1 MAGLNID
8 NLIYVL
14 DNAEMARSL
23 KRIADALE
31 VLAGERMGILLL
43 KHREYRQRVA
53 WYRDHLTTAPSGS
66 EREFAKSRLAFAE
79 AELADLEAA
88 HPLLKSKAS

>member
-1 MAGLNID
+1 MADQLYNIYSELHDLN
-8 NLIYVL
+8 
-14 DNAEMARSL
+14 ATMT
-23 KRIADALE
+23 RIADALE

-53 WYRDHLTTAPSGS
+53 WYRDYLTTAPSGS
-66 EREFAKSRLAFAE
+66 EREFAKNRLAFAE